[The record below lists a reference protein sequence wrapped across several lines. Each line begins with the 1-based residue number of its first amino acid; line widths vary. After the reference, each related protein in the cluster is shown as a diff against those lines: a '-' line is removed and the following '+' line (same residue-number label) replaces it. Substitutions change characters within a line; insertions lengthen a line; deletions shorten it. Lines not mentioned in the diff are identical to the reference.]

1 VTVTSR
7 QKPPEQMTTY
17 EGLGMK
23 VWKCEQCGFEYDE
36 AEGWPEAG
44 FAPGT
49 KWNDIPDDWT
59 CPDCGAAKADFSM
72 MERVA

>member
-1 VTVTSR
+1 
-7 QKPPEQMTTY
+7 
-17 EGLGMK
+17 MK

-59 CPDCGAAKADFSM
+59 CPDCGAAKAGFSM
-72 MERVA
+72 VERVA